1 MIASRFSRRDF
12 VIATSALA
20 GGMTQIPMLIAEELQ
35 CDWAKI
41 RAEPVSF
48 SRNARE
54 GDLYVKQSG
63 TWSTFAGGGHDPE
76 VIATVPLH
84 ILTGQFRGPGYNTHC
99 FIIESF
105 IDECAARARDGG
117 ASFHRGTHKAW
128 RSETGAWRASHVKV
142 RRSLQ

>member
-1 MIASRFSRRDF
+1 MRLGADLGTDGLPR
-12 VIATSALA
+12 AL
-20 GGMTQIPMLIAEELQ
+20 
-35 CDWAKI
+35 
-41 RAEPVSF
+41 RAHV
-48 SRNARE
+48 A
-54 GDLYVKQSG
+54 
-63 TWSTFAGGGHDPE
+63 GHDVVTHGLLNGAYANGCIHGVRIE
-76 VIATVPLH
+76 TSTVPLH